1 VKKIAFIFILSS
13 FVSFCFGQPG
23 MHKKTHFALVTPF
36 LNDDENPELQVYQ
49 NIPMA
54 LQQSGEASAV
64 IVSPSD
70 QNIFKLGEL
79 PNLRAIYLDRNFLYD
94 NYYLDHNG
102 MAKFFRMLSG
112 LQNGLYIS
120 LSDPK
125 LLPFVAALPN
135 LKGLYLRSFDALTF
149 GKVVDK
155 LSQSL
160 EILVI
165 DDASCTFLPP
175 SICHLTVLKQL
186 EVYPQNFGSFPD
198 SIGYLT
204 NLKVLKVDGG
214 NFDHVPP
221 SFANLNSLQ
230 YLYLDGGPKSEQF
243 FFPIS
248 HVRSLVELN
257 VKILGLE
264 TLPDTLASLTNL
276 VKLYLSDAEKLK
288 DIPRVVGNLKGLKEV
303 YLDQATHL
311 TSLGGLDSL
320 DHKYTLLLEPA
331 PASKLLQ
338 AIAASKNI
346 ETVGVPDN
354 IKDNAFEKL
363 KKDLPGKNVIKEKF
377 AE

>member
-1 VKKIAFIFILSS
+1 MKKIAFISIFSLV
-13 FVSFCFGQPG
+13 VSFCLGQQG
-23 MHKKTHFALVTPF
+23 IHKKTHFALTTPF

-49 NIPMA
+49 NISMA
-54 LQQSGEASAV
+54 LQQAGDASAV

-70 QNIFKLGEL
+70 PNLFKLSEL
-79 PNLRAIYLDRNFLYD
+79 PNLRAIYFDRNFLYD

-102 MAKFFRMLSG
+102 MTKFFRILSG
-112 LQNGLYIS
+112 IQNGLYIS

-149 GKVVDK
+149 GKVADK
-155 LSQSL
+155 LSQTL
-160 EILVI
+160 EVLVI
-165 DDASCTFLPP
+165 DDASCTFLPS

-198 SIGYLT
+198 SIGYLS
-204 NLKVLKVDGG
+204 NLKVLKVEGG
-214 NFDHVPP
+214 GFDHVPP

-230 YLYLDGGPKSEQF
+230 YLYLDGGPKSAQF

-248 HVRSLVELN
+248 HIQSLVELN
-257 VKILGLE
+257 VKILGIE
-264 TLPDTLASLTNL
+264 TIPDTIGSLINL
-276 VKLYLSDAEKLK
+276 VKLSLSDAEKLK
-288 DIPRVVGNLKGLKEV
+288 EIPRSVGSVKGLKEV

-331 PASKLLQ
+331 PTSKLLQ

-346 ETVGVPDN
+346 ETLGVPDN
-354 IKDNAFEKL
+354 TKDNVFDKL